1 MFFVFLMIRRP
12 PRSTR
17 TDTLLPYT
25 TLFRSR
31 GTAILN
37 QANRPLLARHGM
49 LDERLEEAFRQLR
62 GLLPEPALA
71 RVAVD
76 RRIDHRADDVLAGEA
91 VGAVLRHPADG
102 KPACA
107 ESLRLVAHSEIGRAH
122 V

>member
-1 MFFVFLMIRRP
+1 
-12 PRSTR
+12 
-17 TDTLLPYT
+17 
-25 TLFRSR
+25 
-31 GTAILN
+31 
-37 QANRPLLARHGM
+37 M

-102 KPACA
+102 QPACA
-107 ESLRLVAHSEIGRAH
+107 ESLRLVAPRGEITAAGIDSHSAPPGGHPEIGRGSCWERGGK
-122 V
+122 

>member
-1 MFFVFLMIRRP
+1 MRDPGVGAAELLVEFRPGNDRRLAQRMQAVTEP
-12 PRSTR
+12 
-17 TDTLLPYT
+17 DVDVD
-25 TLFRSR
+25 R

-91 VGAVLRHPADG
+91 
-102 KPACA
+102 
-107 ESLRLVAHSEIGRAH
+107 E
-122 V
+122 